1 MNFKKMYSI
10 IAHPVYNAH
19 PVFYSIMYCKIAHPV
34 YNAHPV
40 FYSIMYCK
48 IAHPAY
54 NAQSVYGTTPHTP
67 HKEIVSN
74 VEQEYWLA
82 NN

>member
-1 MNFKKMYSI
+1 MCLIKDAQINRELMNFKKMYSI
-10 IAHPVYNAH
+10 
-19 PVFYSIMYCKIAHPV
+19 IAHPV